1 MRPRLTWVI
10 VGAVVALLIA
20 AGLDA
25 LRSKGSRTSLR
36 TAPTAEPVSATPTEG
51 LGTSPRIRQY
61 VAGARAI
68 CVQALTDLHRA
79 VSPIRPTRLE
89 EIAAWYMAAA
99 GAAESSLAKLQALP
113 PPEADQALI
122 NDFFSAA
129 EEEIDALRQA
139 AAAAYAG
146 ERRRARVLS
155 GKRVDASHR
164 KDARAD
170 RLSERWRLGDLEIL
184 RRCPVALPA

>member
-1 MRPRLTWVI
+1 
-10 VGAVVALLIA
+10 
-20 AGLDA
+20 
-25 LRSKGSRTSLR
+25 
-36 TAPTAEPVSATPTEG
+36 
-51 LGTSPRIRQY
+51 
-61 VAGARAI
+61 
-68 CVQALTDLHRA
+68 
-79 VSPIRPTRLE
+79 LE

-99 GAAESSLAKLQALP
+99 RAAESSLAKLRALP